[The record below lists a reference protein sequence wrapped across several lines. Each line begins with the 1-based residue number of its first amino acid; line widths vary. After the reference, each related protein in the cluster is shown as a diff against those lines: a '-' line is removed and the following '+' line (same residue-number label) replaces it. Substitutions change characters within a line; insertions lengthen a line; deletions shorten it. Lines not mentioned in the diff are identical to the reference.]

1 MTIRPIFSALLRNR
15 TGAILVVGQIALTL
29 AVVVNAVFIIQQ
41 RLEHVGRPTG
51 MDVDNIVATRVQGF
65 GEDYDH
71 LATIREDVAMLEAL
85 PGVAAVTTSNAIPL
99 SGSGSASGWRDTDG
113 EEYRTIN
120 GNYMNVTNGAQDAF
134 GFEMYAGRA
143 FTPEDIMWRY
153 DDDENRHDMPGI
165 VMITKDMAIAL
176 FDTPDAVGRMMY
188 NSLGEGTQIIG
199 VIDRMMGSWVGWDDV
214 TNVALFPTVNDD
226 TWIRYAVRVEPG
238 QADAMVPV
246 IEKALEDFNVGRVV
260 TGTRTM
266 ESMAKRS
273 YSRDTAVAVILII
286 VVVLLFVV
294 AGLGIVGLA
303 SFTVNQRTKQI
314 GTRRAIG
321 ARKRD
326 IIIYFM
332 TENWLLTTVGVSIGS
347 ILAIALNLWM
357 SEVFDLERLNY
368 WYVPAGIASLW
379 LLGLVAAAGPA
390 RRASKISP
398 AIATRTV

>member
-29 AVVVNAVFIIQQ
+29 AIVVNAVFIIQQ
-41 RLEHVGRPTG
+41 RLEHIGRDTG

-71 LATIREDVAMLEAL
+71 LATVREDLQMLKSL
-85 PGVAAVTTSNAIPL
+85 PGVITATTTSAVPL
-99 SGSGSASGWRDTDG
+99 SGSGSAGGWRDSDG
-113 EEYRTIN
+113 EEARTVN
-120 GNYMNVTNGAQDAF
+120 ANYMNVSSDVQEAF
-134 GFEMYAGRA
+134 GIKMYAGRTFA
-143 FTPEDIMWRY
+143 PEDILWRY
-153 DDDENRHDMPGI
+153 DDDENRNRLPGLAL
-165 VMITKDMAIAL
+165 ITRELAIQL

-188 NSLGEGTQIIG
+188 NSLGESTQIIG
-199 VIDRMMGSWVGWDDV
+199 VIDRMMGSWVGWD
-214 TNVALFPTVNDD
+214 NVANVVLYPAVNDD
-226 TWIRYAVRVEPG
+226 SWIRYVVRVEPG
-238 QADAMVPV
+238 TADAMVPV
-246 IEKALEDFNVGRVV
+246 IEKALEDGNLSRVV
-260 TGTRTM
+260 TGTKTM
-266 ESMAKRS
+266 ASMARRS
-273 YSRDTAVAVILII
+273 YENDNAVAVILII
-286 VVVLLFVV
+286 VVVLLFIV

-326 IIIYFM
+326 IISYFM
-332 TENWLLTTVGVSIGS
+332 TENWLLTSAGVALGS
-347 ILAIALNLWM
+347 ILAVALNLWM
-357 SEVFDLERLNY
+357 AEAFDLERLNY
-368 WYVPAGIASLW
+368 WYVPAGIAALW